1 MTIIQLKHSPKL
13 AYPGTG
19 RKDVLPLPAEVAAL
33 SALATVV
40 TFRPPLSGQKVLLR
54 TKLDATMRLN
64 DLPDTDLVFYSVE
77 SDSPLAPLLLWDA
90 VHNMKIGRT
99 VTMAGDLVKQS
110 YLLRTYFSDAF
121 ELVANSAEGIVLRK
135 TASLP
140 AEKDRGRNAWS
151 FCIPVGPEDATL
163 LNVVVRRIL
172 ELDVPEKEII
182 LCGRPAS
189 NFRYLDQV
197 RIVGEDIT
205 APPVQICAKKNRLV
219 QEARYENV
227 CILHDRV
234 FLPRRFHEA
243 VAAFGECFPL
253 TTFQSLYFDDRYNLV
268 PRRYSDFGTS
278 PRIAAMATLGVMR
291 NNDIEAPS
299 PYSPSVLALT
309 DKVGFF
315 SGNALRYSPSNYP
328 TGSLYLVKRSVWLA
342 CPQDENLM
350 WTEFED
356 LEQAGRAE
364 KMGIPSR
371 INPHALTQSLIA
383 RPLLTT
389 HGAVFYESHSGVLD
403 QYRPTFESLPIP
415 RKPLIKM
422 MQAQVRTKLA
432 QFEAKYVP
440 EALAT
445 PVTSSAAMG
454 MRPRL
459 TALVQLTHRVKVPLQ
474 RKALSQMIEDY
485 EKMLVLDQLPYAWR
499 EDVLAQFLGHG
510 NGAIANLVAH
520 SDHLINHSSQRPKRS
535 VFVTTLSDYLPKAGP
550 LVYIGS
556 FIAALTLMRQNR
568 KVLYFPKGFRGCL
581 RSILDST
588 PYSYYVEKQP

>member
-13 AYPGTG
+13 AYAGTG
-19 RKDVLPLPAEVAAL
+19 KKDVLSLPADVAAL
-33 SALATVV
+33 STNATVV
-40 TFRPPLSGQKVLLR
+40 TFRPPMSGQKVELR
-54 TKLDATMRLN
+54 KKLDASLRLN

-90 VHNMKIGRT
+90 VHNMQVGRT
-99 VTMAGDLVKQS
+99 ITMAGDLVKQC
-110 YLLRTYFSDAF
+110 YLLRSYFNDA
-121 ELVANSAEGIVLRK
+121 LVRVSSTADSVILRK
-135 TASLP
+135 VAPLP
-140 AEKDRGRNAWS
+140 AEKDKGRNAWS

-172 ELDVPEKEII
+172 ELNVPEKEIL
-182 LCGRPAS
+182 LCGRPGA
-189 NFRYLDQV
+189 NFLYLDKV

-205 APPVQICAKKNRLV
+205 APPVQICAKKNRLA

-234 FLPRRFHEA
+234 FLPRSFDKA
-243 VAAFGECFPL
+243 IAAFGECFPL

-268 PRRYSDFGTS
+268 PRRYSDFGTA

-291 NNDIEAPS
+291 NNDVKAPS

-328 TGSLYLVKRSVWLA
+328 TGSLYLVKRSVWLT

-371 INPHALTQSLIA
+371 INPHAVTQSLIA

-389 HGAVFYESHSGVLD
+389 HGAVFFESRNGSLD
-403 QYRPTFESLPIP
+403 QYRPTLEPLPIA

-422 MQAQVRTKLA
+422 LQPQVRSKLA

-440 EALAT
+440 ESLAV

-454 MRPRL
+454 TRPRL
-459 TALVQLTHRVKVPLQ
+459 NALVQLTHRVKVPLQ
-474 RKALSQMIEDY
+474 RKALTAMIEDY
-485 EKMLVLDQLPYAWR
+485 EKLLVLDQLPYAWR
-499 EDVLAQFLGHG
+499 EDLLAQFLAHG
-510 NGAIANLVAH
+510 NGAIANLVAQ
-520 SDHLINHSSQRPKRS
+520 SDQIVNHSSQRPKRE
-535 VFVTTLSDYLPKAGP
+535 VFAKSLLDYLPKAG
-550 LVYIGS
+550 LFVYTGS
-556 FIAALTLMRQNR
+556 FIAALTLMPKNR
-568 KVLYFPKGFRGCL
+568 KVLYFPKGLIGCF
-581 RSILDST
+581 RSILDTT
-588 PYSYYVEKQP
+588 PYSYYAEKQP